1 MYRRYAHTYK
11 RPFDP
16 AIEAHYKLDQI
27 YAKLEEEE
35 KRRFWLDKIISLH
48 LRAGEDQTDRSRYL
62 ASQAAFELGEFD
74 RNKFDN
80 ISISLPL
87 AKSIVRKNN
96 AMQGAL
102 KRYTQAVEM
111 EVLEFTTPSTYHI
124 GEMYAKF
131 SRGLL
136 ESERPAGMDELEE
149 EEYTFLLEDQAFP
162 LEEAAIDIH
171 QTNIGRTYDGLYDEW
186 VKKSFDSMAVLM
198 PGQYDKQEQA
208 VSYVDQI
215 R

>member
-1 MYRRYAHTYK
+1 M
-11 RPFDP
+11 
-16 AIEAHYKLDQI
+16 
-27 YAKLEEEE
+27 
-35 KRRFWLDKIISLH
+35 
-48 LRAGEDQTDRSRYL
+48 
-62 ASQAAFELGEFD
+62 GEFD
-74 RNKFDN
+74 RRRFDD
-80 ISISLPL
+80 IEISLPL

-111 EVLEFTTPSTYHI
+111 EVLEFTTPATFHI
-124 GEMYAKF
+124 GDMYAKF
-131 SRGLL
+131 SRGLM

-171 QTNIGRTYDGLYDEW
+171 QTNISRTYDGLYDEW
-186 VKKSFDSMAVLM
+186 VKKSFRSMARLM
-198 PGQYDKQEQA
+198 PGQYDKQEKA
-208 VSYVDQI
+208 VTYVDQI